1 MAVRD
6 DVSVRYDLDPRLAEI
21 EPGSNDITAQ
31 DSHDTL
37 TGIQDSISG
46 SEFSDL
52 VSSAGGEDL
61 GGSVFVGLTT
71 TLNNVQY
78 APAATSPRT
87 TGTVT
92 TGDTTGI
99 TLIDSGATFIA
110 DGVVRGDWVI
120 NFSDQGVSEILSV
133 DSETQLT
140 TRGLRDGTG
149 NTFDVS
155 DAYKVWEV
163 DQFKLDGGNFV
174 AVDSLGSNIE
184 PLFSSFG
191 RFLIKTSAS
200 SATSLDSEAIQF
212 SSYAESSVW
221 MNVATGSAGTAYPI
235 GTSRSPVNNTTD
247 AQSIADEK
255 GLDTIRITDNVTV
268 DVGPDHT
275 NMLWIGRSPR
285 TTQLI
290 IPDSGLATV
299 AGGEYRNMLLTGPLS
314 GGTYI
319 TSVAMKGVDNF
330 AGHAEQCVL
339 RADLYP
345 GLSYSVRG
353 NGAGIMMLNKCSAVD
368 AFDVGVPAVIDCN
381 GDSMVA
387 ARQFTG
393 EMKIVN
399 KTGTKNMSIDMV
411 AGTLELDSTVTGAC
425 TIYIRGVGKLID
437 NSGPNVT
444 IVNDLVDGAFQQ
456 DMSFDGAVHIDAVN
470 GTAGTR
476 YPQGTMLYPV
486 NNFDDAVTVANLHN
500 ITRLHLVSDF
510 TIPASANLTGFHIV
524 GEGRR
529 MTTVS
534 IDEDATLEECIIRDC
549 YVTGVLDN
557 ESTLVHCTAEDV
569 ELRNGNFEACTLLGT
584 ITLAGNVAAVAKVID
599 CWSGVPGTAT
609 PVIDM
614 GGAAGGLSVRG
625 YHGGLTLRN
634 KTGASSV
641 SVDMAS
647 GQLILD
653 ATVTNGTIVARGIG
667 KLLDSSVGATVVDE
681 LVDARRLTLIEKITR
696 NKLVT
701 DPAAGTLTIYD
712 DDGVTPLVSSIIY
725 EDTAGSQQY
734 RGEGVDRRERLQ

>member
-1 MAVRD
+1 MAVRND
-6 DVSVRYDLDPRLAEI
+6 ISIRYDLSPRLAEV
-21 EPGSNDITAQ
+21 EPGSNEISVQ

-37 TGIQDSISG
+37 TGIQDSVEG
-46 SEFSDL
+46 SEFPDL
-52 VSSAGGEDL
+52 VDTAGGETL
-61 GGSVFVGLTT
+61 GGGVFVGLTT
-71 TLNNVQY
+71 TLEDVQY

-87 TGTVT
+87 SGTVT
-92 TGDTTGI
+92 TGDATGI
-99 TLIDSGATFIA
+99 TLIDSGATFITSS
-110 DGVVRGDWVI
+110 VVRGDWVI
-120 NFSDQGVSEILSV
+120 NFSDQSVSEILSV

-174 AVDSLGSNIE
+174 AVDSLDAPIE
-184 PLFSSFG
+184 PLFTSFG

-200 SATSLDSEAIQF
+200 SATQLEEAAIQF
-212 SSYAESSVW
+212 ASYAESSVW
-221 MNVATGSAGTAYPI
+221 MNVANGVAGTAYPI

-247 AQSIADEK
+247 AQAIADAK
-255 GLDTIRITDNVTV
+255 GLETIRITDNVTV

-285 TTQLI
+285 TTHLI

-299 AGGEYRNMLLTGPLS
+299 VGGEYRNMLLTGPLS

-319 TSVAMKGVDNF
+319 TSVAMKGVDSF
-330 AGHAEQCVL
+330 AGHAEQCVI

-353 NGAGIMMLNKCSAVD
+353 NGSGIMMLNKCSAVD
-368 AFDVGVPAVIDCN
+368 AFNVGAPAVIDCN

-399 KTGTKNMSIDMV
+399 KTGSKNMSIDMV

-500 ITRLHLVSDF
+500 ITTLHLVSDF

-529 MTTVS
+529 LTTVS

-569 ELRNGNFEACTLLGT
+569 ELRNGNLEDCTLLGT
-584 ITLAGNVAAVAKVID
+584 TTLAGNVNAVAKIID
-599 CWSGVPGTAT
+599 CWSGVPGTST
-609 PVIDM
+609 PILDM

-641 SVDMAS
+641 SVDMTS
-647 GQLILD
+647 GQLILE
-653 ATVTNGTIVARGIG
+653 ATVTAGTIVARGIG

-681 LVDARRLTLIEKITR
+681 LVDARRLTLIEKIQR
-696 NKLVT
+696 NKLET
-701 DPAAGTLTIYD
+701 DPTAGTLTIYD
-712 DDGVTPLVSSIIY
+712 DDGVTPLVTSTIY
-725 EDTAGSQQY
+725 EDVAGTQTY
-734 RGEGVDRRERLQ
+734 RGQGVDRRNRLQ